1 MNVSDII
8 MPPEHDMAHTPSDAG
23 PADTGPAENGQ
34 NRHHDQNPA
43 DRLELALNRIAFAL
57 DRRAEL
63 ASVARPSAPDTDLQ
77 ALAANID
84 ALIARVRDVLGDE
97 GRLIGGKD

>member
-8 MPPEHDMAHTPSDAG
+8 MPPGQEVV
-23 PADTGPAENGQ
+23 PAPAPPTDGK
-34 NRHHDQNPA
+34 DPA

-63 ASVARPSAPDTDLQ
+63 ASIAAPAAAPAVDVQ

-84 ALIARVRDVLGDE
+84 ALIARVRDVLGEDDADS
-97 GRLIGGKD
+97 GKE

>member
-8 MPPEHDMAHTPSDAG
+8 MPPGQEVAPS
-23 PADTGPAENGQ
+23 PSADGK
-34 NRHHDQNPA
+34 DPA

-63 ASVARPSAPDTDLQ
+63 ASIAGPSSPSVDVQ

-84 ALIARVRDVLGDE
+84 VLIARVRDVLGEDDADS
-97 GRLIGGKD
+97 GKE

>member
-1 MNVSDII
+1 MRERMNVSDII
-8 MPPEHDMAHTPSDAG
+8 VPSEQDAADAPPGAG
-23 PADTGPAENGQ
+23 P
-34 NRHHDQNPA
+34 NPA

-63 ASVARPSAPDTDLQ
+63 ASVARPSMPDVDVQ

-84 ALIARVRDVLGDE
+84 ALIARVRDVLGEEDE
-97 GRLIGGKD
+97 PTGGEE

>member
-8 MPPEHDMAHTPSDAG
+8 MPPGQEVAPSSSE
-23 PADTGPAENGQ
+23 TGQDPV
-34 NRHHDQNPA
+34 

-63 ASVARPSAPDTDLQ
+63 ASIARPSGPEVDVQ

-84 ALIARVRDVLGDE
+84 VLIARVRDVLGEDE
-97 GRLIGGKD
+97 ADSGKE

>member
-1 MNVSDII
+1 MRERMNVSDII
-8 MPPEHDMAHTPSDAG
+8 VPSEQEAADAPPQ
-23 PADTGPAENGQ
+23 TGQ
-34 NRHHDQNPA
+34 HPA

-63 ASVARPSAPDTDLQ
+63 ASVARPSTPDVDVH

-84 ALIARVRDVLGDE
+84 ALIARVRDVLGE
-97 GRLIGGKD
+97 EEELTGGEE

>member
-8 MPPEHDMAHTPSDAG
+8 MPPGQEAAPSPSD
-23 PADTGPAENGQ
+23 TGQ
-34 NRHHDQNPA
+34 DPA

-57 DRRAEL
+57 DRRTEL
-63 ASVARPSAPDTDLQ
+63 ASIASPSTPQVDVQ

-84 ALIARVRDVLGDE
+84 VLIARVRDVLGEDE
-97 GRLIGGKD
+97 ADSGKE

>member
-8 MPPEHDMAHTPSDAG
+8 MPPEQEEARTP
-23 PADTGPAENGQ
+23 PASGQ
-34 NRHHDQNPA
+34 DPA

-57 DRRAEL
+57 DRNAERAAI
-63 ASVARPSAPDTDLQ
+63 ASPAKPDVDLQ

-84 ALIARVRDVLGDE
+84 VLIARVRDVLGADDPA
-97 GRLIGGKD
+97 GGKE